1 MNKTYLTTII
11 ASLALGSCIAA
22 SSNIAHAADNNVTDQ
37 SFTAVGLLATQ
48 ATCEKHSINTIIV
61 NVPGFT
67 SRAACEKFL
76 VPNAHTKDFLGTDGE
91 ICRINYNFDGLCVA
105 LHDETM

>member
-1 MNKTYLTTII
+1 MNKTYLTTLI

-22 SSNIAHAADNNVTDQ
+22 SSNIAHAENVTDQ

-91 ICRINYNFDGLCVA
+91 ICRINYNFDGLCIPMQ
-105 LHDETM
+105 D

>member
-22 SSNIAHAADNNVTDQ
+22 SSNIAHAENVTD
-37 SFTAVGLLATQ
+37 SYTAIGLLATQ
-48 ATCEKHSINTIIV
+48 TTCKGKEINTLVV
-61 NVPGFT
+61 NVPNFKT
-67 SRAACEKFL
+67 LSACKKFL
-76 VPNAHTKDFLGTDGE
+76 IPNAHTKDFLGTDGE

-105 LHDETM
+105 MSDE

>member
-1 MNKTYLTTII
+1 MNKTYLTTLI

-22 SSNIAHAADNNVTDQ
+22 SSNIAHAENVTD
-37 SFTAVGLLATQ
+37 SFTAIGLLATQ

-67 SRAACEKFL
+67 SRTACEKFL

-105 LHDETM
+105 MSDE

>member
-1 MNKTYLTTII
+1 MNKTIKAL
-11 ASLALGSCIAA
+11 SLAACMTV
-22 SSNIAHAADNNVTDQ
+22 SSLAMSQD

-67 SRAACEKFL
+67 SRTACEKFL

-91 ICRINYNFDGLCVA
+91 ICRINYNFDGLCVP
-105 LHDETM
+105 LQD

>member
-1 MNKTYLTTII
+1 MNKKYLTTIL

-22 SSNIAHAADNNVTDQ
+22 SSNIAHASESVTTTSD

-67 SRAACEKFL
+67 SRTACEKFL

-91 ICRINYNFDGLCVA
+91 ICRINYNFDGLCIA
-105 LHDETM
+105 MQD

>member
-22 SSNIAHAADNNVTDQ
+22 SSNIAHAESVTTTSD
-37 SFTAVGLLATQ
+37 SFTAIGLLATQ
-48 ATCEKHSINTIIV
+48 TTCKGKDINTIVV
-61 NVPGFT
+61 NVPGFR
-67 SRAACEKFL
+67 SRTACEAFL
-76 VPNAHTKDFLGTDGE
+76 IPNAHTKDFLGTDGE

-105 LHDETM
+105 MSDE

>member
-22 SSNIAHAADNNVTDQ
+22 SSNIAHAENVTD

-67 SRAACEKFL
+67 SRTACEKFL

-91 ICRINYNFDGLCVA
+91 ICRINYNFDGLCIA
-105 LHDETM
+105 MSDE